1 MTISDNKTKAMAMR
15 WTCTTRVAMQGKI
28 TQQVKFFRY
37 VGCSKTTHETNM
49 DLRESIRKFNKRN

>member
-15 WTCTTRVAMQGKI
+15 WAYTTRVAMQGKF
-28 TQQVKFFRY
+28 TQEVRFVRY

-49 DLRESIRKFNKRN
+49 HLQESVLKCNKRN